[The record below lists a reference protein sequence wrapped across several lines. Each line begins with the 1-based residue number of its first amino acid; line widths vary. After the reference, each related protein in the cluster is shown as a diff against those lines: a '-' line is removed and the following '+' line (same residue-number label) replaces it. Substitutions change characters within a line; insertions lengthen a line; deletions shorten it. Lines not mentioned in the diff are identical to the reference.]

1 MPNKIPILNSY
12 PLIDKT
18 LSKII
23 KTLPYHWT
31 SETLCILKFRIKKK
45 SHSNFIFQVSFS
57 QKMCSQISIFPQTP
71 PLPLLSFSFVHFS
84 QNPPFIAL
92 GHSFVYQNPKKS
104 ISIYGDIELSILI
117 TLYFRSLVYISYS
130 LCIGRIDSMQ
140 YRANLVILEMLNIS

>member
-1 MPNKIPILNSY
+1 MPVLNSY

-31 SETLCILKFRIKKK
+31 SETLCILKFRIKKSLILILFSK
-45 SHSNFIFQVSFS
+45 SLFHKKCAHRYLFFLKPLPFPYLVSVL
-57 QKMCSQISIFPQTP
+57 SIFLKT
-71 PLPLLSFSFVHFS
+71 LPSSRSGTLLF
-84 QNPPFIAL
+84 QN
-92 GHSFVYQNPKKS
+92 SKKS
-104 ISIYGDIELSILI
+104 ITIYGDIELSILI
-117 TLYFRSLVYISYS
+117 TLYFRSLVCISHS